1 MSELAACLG
10 FYSQAISG
18 KKERR
23 MIAAIYA
30 GKSTEQNGA
39 DADAKSVARQI
50 ENARAFAASKGWTVA
65 DAHVY
70 ADDAVSGAEVKK
82 LVNRERLLQVIRARP
97 PFKALILRDTSRF
110 GRRDGDEGF
119 SEL

>member
-39 DADAKSVARQI
+39 DADAKSVERQI

-65 DAHVY
+65 DAHIY
-70 ADDAVSGAEVKK
+70 ADDAVSGAETKK
-82 LVNRERLLQVIRARP
+82 LVNRQRLLDAIHSGP
-97 PFKALILRDTSRF
+97 PFGVLILRDASRLS
-110 GRRDGDEGF
+110 RRD
-119 SEL
+119 